1 MCVCVCACVC
11 VCVCVRAIVACL
23 RVLYI
28 FAVLYWVCGSC
39 FSIVHY
45 LVGGSIGIVLGPIF
59 GSIGCIACIVG
70 AILLRVCL
78 RVAAIQSRTDDIE
91 ATQGPAIQGTE
102 TRTQQTLVTG
112 RRVIFERVANTEATQ
127 VPSPGTGR
135 IVILLRRVCRVPV
148 TNPDAPPPYVPS
160 ADVQSF
166 DPPPYTTNS
175 ANCPLHISVED
186 MPTPQPHP
194 PESPPSNP
202 IEDPP
207 EYLPPPG
214 RDQDREPLLAE
225 EQ

>member
-1 MCVCVCACVC
+1 MCVCMCVH
-11 VCVCVRAIVACL
+11 AIVACVRMYVRMYPCL
-23 RVLYI
+23 PHM
-28 FAVLYWVCGSC
+28 FAVLYLVCGSC

-45 LVGGSIGIVLGPIF
+45 LVGGSTGIVVGGVF
-59 GSIGCIACIVG
+59 GGIVFISCIVG
-70 AILLRVCL
+70 ITLLRVCL
-78 RVAAIQSRTDDIE
+78 RVATIQRRTRNI
-91 ATQGPAIQGTE
+91 
-102 TRTQQTLVTG
+102 
-112 RRVIFERVANTEATQ
+112 EATQ

-135 IVILLRRVCRVPV
+135 RVILLRRVCRVPV

-160 ADVQSF
+160 ADMQSS

-186 MPTPQPHP
+186 TPTPRPLP
-194 PESPPSNP
+194 PEAPPSNP

-207 EYLPPPG
+207 ENLPPLG